1 MSDLTQLSH
10 ACGEALAD
18 AEAAGAKIAAHFL
31 RVQVRELF
39 RECQH
44 RRAAAGGDCA
54 SCEFH
59 PHDIPITRR
68 HEHG

>member
-39 RECQH
+39 REIAH
-44 RRAAAGGDCA
+44 RKADCHE
-54 SCEFH
+54 CEFA
-59 PHDIPITRR
+59 PHDAPPTRR